1 MAIKDNINKKINIFL
16 TFFIIQPQ
24 FTKIITYNKNKNKF
38 TKYKKNIIK
47 RKKTKGINI
56 PKTISAPKL
65 YTSAKSLH
73 QIKNGSKIMK
83 ARENN
88 VLTRKCFFMS
98 LPPRIC
104 KVNAVLNPLRIIFI
118 CGSNV
123 FVHPLG

>member
-1 MAIKDNINKKINIFL
+1 MTRTHRLSCVDKVIYSVTNAMSTKVGIVCFMSFVAMAL
-16 TFFIIQPQ
+16 
-24 FTKIITYNKNKNKF
+24 
-38 TKYKKNIIK
+38 YKESDTEKMAKRIK

-98 LPPRIC
+98 LPP
-104 KVNAVLNPLRIIFI
+104 
-118 CGSNV
+118 
-123 FVHPLG
+123 